1 MNLSK
6 YSTKTQAVL
15 VQSQKVAKAR
25 QHHAIEPEH
34 LLAALLESAG
44 AKAVLDKAGT
54 NVTELAQKI
63 EVELTKMSKVVGASN
78 YLSPRFL
85 KVTAAAE
92 AAATRA
98 GAGLVEAIHLLV
110 ALSDPNGSAGAA
122 GRLLRDYGATKDKLE
137 SQLRNGKGPGRA
149 SSSGGADEDGSA
161 LSKYARDL
169 TQMAKDGELDR
180 IIGRDDEM
188 RRIIQVLARRRK
200 NNPVLI
206 GMPGVG
212 KNAIVEGLAQRI
224 AKGDVPAALQNK
236 RLVSLDL
243 GSLLAGATLRGQF
256 EERLKGLIQEVR
268 ESDGEVMLFIDEI
281 HTMTGAGGE
290 GASDASNMLKP
301 SLARGEIQV
310 LGATTPDEYRNSIEK
325 DKALERRFQ
334 SILVEEPDFDE
345 SLGIL
350 RGIKDRYEVHHGVRV
365 TDPSLVA
372 AIRFSQRYISGRQ
385 LPDKAIDL
393 IDEAASRLRI
403 EIDSMPEELD
413 SGERQLTQLK
423 MEIRALAE
431 ETNPDTVEWREKLE
445 KKVESLT
452 DEVSHVRAQWEKE
465 VELIQAIRA
474 LKEALVEEERHLAT
488 AEQGGDVDRAS
499 DLKYGSIKRLT
510 DEVTAKT
517 GELADVQKGG
527 KLITEEVLP
536 DHIAEVVGDVTGIP
550 VNKMLEGERDKLVHM
565 EDRIGKRVIGQREAL
580 RAIAK
585 AVRRSRAGL
594 NDPNRPVGSFFF
606 LGPTGVGKTE
616 LAKALT
622 EFLFDDEHSLVR
634 LDMSE
639 FMEKHTVA
647 RLIGAPPGYKGA
659 DEGGQLT
666 EAVRLRPYSVVLF
679 DEVEKAHPDIFN
691 ILLQILDD
699 GRLTDSQSRLVDFKN
714 TVIIMTSNVGS
725 FHLLEASLDD
735 GVIEEE
741 AKEAAMTEMRKH
753 FRPEFLGRIDE
764 VIMFHGLTRENI
776 EDIAE
781 IQFRKL
787 DKLLKN
793 RKLELEFTP
802 DAKTYVI
809 DAGYEPAYGA
819 RPLRRAIQRHL
830 QDPLSM
836 AILEGGFEAGDVIQA
851 SLDADNPEAGLVFD
865 TKERPADNG
874 EPQAEETEGD
884 APAEAAPEAKAD
896 EAKAD
901 EAKADEAKADEA
913 KADEAKSEGGEAS
926 AAS

>member
-6 YSTKTQAVL
+6 YASKTQAVL
-15 VQSQKVAKAR
+15 VESQKAAKVR
-25 QHHAIEPEH
+25 QHQAIEPEH
-34 LLAALLESAG
+34 LLKALLESDEG
-44 AKAVLDKAGT
+44 KAVLQRAG
-54 NVTELAQKI
+54 VTATDVESRL
-63 EVELTKMSKVVGASN
+63 EVDLTKLPKVVGASN
-78 YLSPRFL
+78 YLSPRYL

-92 AAATRA
+92 TAATRL
-98 GAGLVEAIHLLV
+98 GAGLVEASHLLV
-110 ALSDPNGSAGAA
+110 ALADASVGGGPA
-122 GRLLRDYGATKDKLE
+122 GRLLRDLGATKEKLE
-137 SQLRNGKGPGRA
+137 EQLKSGTRAKGTA
-149 SSSGGADEDGSA
+149 GGSAAPDDGSA

-169 TQMAKDGELDR
+169 TQLAKDGELDV
-180 IIGRDDEM
+180 IVGRDDEM
-188 RRIIQVLARRRK
+188 RRILQVLARRRK

-206 GMPGVG
+206 GAPGVG
-212 KNAIVEGLAQRI
+212 KNAIVEGLAQRM

-236 RLVSLDL
+236 RLMSLDL
-243 GSLLAGATLRGQF
+243 GALLAGATLRGQF
-256 EERLKGLIQEVR
+256 EERMRGLLREVR
-268 ESDGEVMLFIDEI
+268 ESDGEVMLFVDEI

-301 SLARGEIQV
+301 ALARGEIQV

-334 SILVEEPDFDE
+334 SILVEEPNFDE
-345 SLGIL
+345 ALRIL
-350 RGIKDRYEVHHGVRV
+350 RGIKGRYEVHHGVRI
-365 TDPSLVA
+365 TDSALVN
-372 AIRFSQRYISGRQ
+372 AIRFSQRYISGRK

-393 IDEAASRLRI
+393 IDEAASQLRI
-403 EIDSMPEELD
+403 EIDSMPEALD
-413 SGERQLTQLK
+413 LGERQLTQLK
-423 MEIRALAE
+423 MEAKAIAE
-431 ETNPDTVEWREKLE
+431 EHDPDSLEMREKLDARI
-445 KKVESLT
+445 VQLT
-452 DEVSHVRAQWEKE
+452 EEVARLRSRWEKE
-465 VELIQAIRA
+465 LELIQSLRS
-474 LKEALVEEERHLAT
+474 LKEALDEEEQQLAE
-488 AEQGGDVDRAS
+488 AERAGEIDRAS
-499 DLKYGSIKRLT
+499 ELKYGSIKRLSE
-510 DEVTAKT
+510 EVAEK
-517 GELADVQKGG
+517 ERLLKEAQRGG
-527 KLITEEVLP
+527 KLINEEVTP
-536 DHIAEVVGDVTGIP
+536 EGIAQVVGGVTGIP
-550 VNKMLEGERDKLVHM
+550 VHKMLEGEREKLIHM
-565 EDRIGKRVIGQREAL
+565 EDRVGQRVIGQREAL
-580 RAIAK
+580 NAIAK

-699 GRLTDSQSRLVDFKN
+699 GRLTDSQARLVDFKN

-725 FHLLEASLDD
+725 FHLLEASLEN
-735 GVIEEE
+735 GVIDDD
-741 AKEAAMTEMRKH
+741 AKEAAMGEMRKH

-781 IQFRKL
+781 IQFKKL
-787 DKLLKN
+787 DKLLAA
-793 RKLELEFTP
+793 RKLKLEFTP
-802 DAKTYVI
+802 AAKKFVI

-836 AILEGGFEAGDVIQA
+836 AILEGGFLPGDIVLA
-851 SLDADNPEAGLVFD
+851 ELGKGEGEGEGEGLVFEK
-865 TKERPADNG
+865 KEP
-874 EPQAEETEGD
+874 
-884 APAEAAPEAKAD
+884 
-896 EAKAD
+896 
-901 EAKADEAKADEA
+901 
-913 KADEAKSEGGEAS
+913 AS
-926 AAS
+926 AGNGHPALAPPQEEEPAVAGAT